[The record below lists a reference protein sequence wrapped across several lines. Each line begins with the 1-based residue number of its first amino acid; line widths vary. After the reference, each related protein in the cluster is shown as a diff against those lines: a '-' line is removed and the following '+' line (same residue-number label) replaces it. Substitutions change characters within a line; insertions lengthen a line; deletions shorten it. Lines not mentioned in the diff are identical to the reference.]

1 MLAKHVMTRQ
11 VVTVEADA
19 SVYDAAEILL
29 SSRISAAP
37 VVDADGKMI
46 GIVSEGDLMHR
57 PEIAT
62 VPAKSWLSRLLTDD
76 TTSATDFVRSHSHRV
91 ADVMTKTVVTAGEL
105 TPLKDIAT
113 LMQQHHVK
121 RIPIV
126 RDRRVVGIVS
136 RANLVQGLVV
146 RAPAFSD
153 ESAPDEKVR
162 AAVMAELAK
171 QDWSTPWLINV
182 VAQNGAVHLWGVV
195 GNSTTR
201 TACQVAA
208 EGVDGVKRVTN
219 HIVLVPPDAQLGS

>member
-153 ESAPDEKVR
+153 ESAPDEKVS